1 MKKIMAI
8 VVSVMVLCACLG
20 VVSTEAISIG
30 GNKVVVKTG
39 DKGSSKQ
46 TTQRTESQKMQEKQ
60 DNSQSTKE
68 PQEDST
74 KPRKDRVVKTLS
86 QAQEDPNYVHIE
98 KNRFYYLKDSLK
110 CTSENPLTFT
120 LTLASYPQNNAGPE
134 VMIVYNEWQIVYR
147 PMSGSSKLEVRV
159 TSLHREEYIDGK
171 LRAVLGKGMESP
183 TGPKSTVGTLA
194 AQLYEEKT
202 GKSARTN
209 LDRYEDYFD

>member
-8 VVSVMVLCACLG
+8 VVSVMVLFAFLG

-30 GNKVVVKTG
+30 GNKVVIKTG
-39 DKGSSKQ
+39 DKGSSQKTIERPDPQNTQ
-46 TTQRTESQKMQEKQ
+46 T
-60 DNSQSTKE
+60 
-68 PQEDST
+68 QEDST

-147 PMSGSSKLEVRV
+147 PMSGSSKLEVRI
-159 TSLHREEYIDGK
+159 TTLHREEYIDGK